1 MKKFLALILVIAL
14 STVIFAACNKPEET
28 TAGNDDTSATV
39 NTNGSSATET
49 STTAETTRSFVDQQ
63 VVDSLNYDFYA
74 RYIVDDQGKK
84 IGVAVYSW
92 KQDKLDSSIV
102 IPSEYT
108 DEKGDTY
115 PVLKVGVTQS
125 ILTLRGQLETV
136 TIPGSVKEIN
146 RIAFSMC
153 TSLKTLNLSEGLEKI
168 GEMAFWNCKSLQTL
182 VIPSTVVE
190 IGEGAFDDCTAL
202 TSVTLPRRFESQV
215 DTIFSGCPNVSFTFV
230 D

>member
-14 STVIFAACNKPEET
+14 STLIFAACNKIEET
-28 TAGNDDTSATV
+28 TAGSDDTSATV

-49 STTAETTRSFVDQQ
+49 STTAETTRAFVDQQ

-74 RYIVDDQGKK
+74 RYIRNEQNKI

-92 KQDKLDSSIV
+92 KQDKLGSTIV
-102 IPSEYT
+102 IPAEYT
-108 DEKGDTY
+108 DENGDTY
-115 PVLKVGVTQS
+115 PVIKVGVTQS
-125 ILTLRGQLETV
+125 ILTLRGQLESV

-153 TSLKTLNLSEGLEKI
+153 TSLTTLNLSEGLETI

-182 VIPSTVVE
+182 VIPSTVTT

-202 TSVTLPRRFESQV
+202 TSVTIPRRFESQV